1 MSKTVIVR
9 KVPSAP
15 TKVAI
20 VVAPSLLAERVQKTA
35 AASGADAQGYALA
48 QSAIGEAIHEGDT
61 WNRYV
66 SRLIEFSV
74 EARTAFVK
82 ELRKHTR
89 DITEHVKQ
97 SGDTP
102 EERTP
107 YRDMS
112 RSARTRLSEL
122 MTIANALNG
131 GMVIAVKVD
140 ERGLMVR
147 DSEGYP
153 QPREKFYVQTGNARA
168 FMRSEGTASAA
179 GRKRDPFI
187 VAAVK
192 YIDKRDPAPE
202 DSEKKQALLSAIAK
216 MFPEEYAAATV
227 KAA

>member
-1 MSKTVIVR
+1 MSKTVTLTR
-9 KVPSAP
+9 AQAK
-15 TKVAI
+15 
-20 VVAPSLLAERVQKTA
+20 PSLLAEQVQKTA

-66 SRLIEFSV
+66 ARLIEFSV
-74 EARTAFVK
+74 EARTAFIK

-89 DITEHVKQ
+89 EITEYVKQ

-140 ERGLMVR
+140 ERGVILR

-202 DSEKKQALLSAIAK
+202 DSEKKAALLALIAK
-216 MFPEEYAAATV
+216 QFPEDFEAAHA
-227 KAA
+227 KAE